1 MRITFFANRFVLASR
16 NPMRG
21 DRPAA
26 LPVSRRFSASI
37 AVFLAAFASRA
48 LWAHHFRHFTAQGV
62 GGDWGELGDI
72 AINLFHG
79 RGFSSPFG
87 MGSSPTAWEC
97 PLIPFI
103 FASIMKMTGGANV
116 QAARVILC
124 LQCVIGAIGATL
136 FWLVIRRLIDRNAGS
151 FARWLSPAVAVTV
164 CLWPGSL
171 FSVTFL
177 WDYVWQEAALAL
189 FLYLALLWWENANLT
204 LSVLVGLTGAVLAL
218 INLTPGP
225 IVLAAILPG
234 ILRPRVRPNARTL
247 AVVAAFCFF
256 AGIAPW
262 LVRNMVVFH
271 TYVPLRSNAGFEI
284 FQGNNPIECIIAPAN
299 APHPDNDPKQLRK
312 YLDMGE
318 IRYCRYSLRL
328 AVQYIEAH
336 PSQTVRRIADRA
348 YVTWFT
354 DLTGHWVPYPD
365 VPWWKK
371 KLPGVARLAASAALI
386 VLSVT
391 CFFWGS
397 LRGRFALLPY
407 RYMFAAVLILLP
419 LPYYLTVADAPYTV
433 TFRLCV
439 AITSLCMMA
448 ITSERLTPPGAPPT
462 PA

>member
-1 MRITFFANRFVLASR
+1 
-16 NPMRG
+16 MRG

-26 LPVSRRFSASI
+26 LPASQRPSASI
-37 AVFLAAFASRA
+37 AVFLTAFVSRVI
-48 LWAHHFRHFTAQGV
+48 WAHHFRHFTAQGV

-72 AINLFHG
+72 AINLSHG

-87 MGSSPTAWEC
+87 VGSSPTAWEC
-97 PLIPFI
+97 PLVPGI

-116 QAARVILC
+116 QAARLILC
-124 LQCVIGAIGATL
+124 LQCVVGAVGATL
-136 FWLVIRRLIDRNAGS
+136 LWLVIRRLIDRNPGS
-151 FARWLSPAVAVTV
+151 FARWLSPAVSATV
-164 CLWPGSL
+164 CFWPGSL
-171 FSVTFL
+171 FSATFL

-189 FLYLALLWWENANLT
+189 FLYLALLWWENANLA
-204 LSVLVGLTGAVLAL
+204 LSVLVGLSGSLLAL
-218 INLTPGP
+218 INITPGP

-234 ILRPRVRPNARTL
+234 IVRPRVRPNARKL
-247 AVVAAFCFF
+247 SVVAALCFF

-284 FQGNNPIECIIAPAN
+284 FQGNNPIECIIAPDH
-299 APHPDNDPKQLRK
+299 APHPDTDWNERQK
-312 YLDMGE
+312 YVAMGE
-318 IRYCRYSLRL
+318 VRYCRYSLRR
-328 AVQYIEAH
+328 AIQYIQAH
-336 PSQTVRRIADRA
+336 PLQTVRRIADRA

-354 DLTGHWVPYPD
+354 DLTDHWVAYPD

-371 KLPGVARLAASAALI
+371 KLPGEVRHAASVALV
-386 VLSVT
+386 VLSVA
-391 CFFWGS
+391 CFFWG
-397 LRGRFALLPY
+397 LIRGRFVMLPY

-419 LPYYLTVADAPYTV
+419 LPYYLTVADAPYTA

-448 ITSERLTPPGAPPT
+448 ITPERLTPPGAPPT